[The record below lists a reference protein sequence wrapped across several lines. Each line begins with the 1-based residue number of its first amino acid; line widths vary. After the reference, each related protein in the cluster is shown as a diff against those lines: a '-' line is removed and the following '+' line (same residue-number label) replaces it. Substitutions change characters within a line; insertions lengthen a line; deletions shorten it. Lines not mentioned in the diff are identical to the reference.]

1 MTTDSGRG
9 RPTLTRV
16 GVASWSVIGALVL
29 ASMVVGVLAAISE
42 LVLPLI
48 FAVMIGATAYPLA
61 VRLQRR
67 VKPSVA
73 ALVVVVGAIGVVVGV
88 VLITISAIVNE
99 MGTLSGHVDDAMVE
113 LGSTTDSVGL
123 DAAELDAIR
132 DAVQSVAAIIGRGV
146 MTLLVGGLG
155 ALVAFIGGGILGM
168 LIMYYV
174 LKDGPQI
181 RNWVVAQAPEHLR
194 AEATSFVSDA
204 VRTVRAYWA
213 GRTVLSAIITTVIVL
228 VSLILGLPMIGAIAV
243 ANFVGGYVPYIGA
256 FIGGGLAVLMAL
268 ADGGM
273 GEALLVL
280 AIVLACNLLLENVM
294 EPKVMSG
301 RLSVHPLA
309 VLLATTT
316 GGVVGGIIGLVL
328 AVPVMVVSVDLVR
341 RLRSH
346 GVVNAARAKATTL
359 VTDRS

>member
-174 LKDGPQI
+174 LKDG
-181 RNWVVAQAPEHLR
+181 
-194 AEATSFVSDA
+194 
-204 VRTVRAYWA
+204 
-213 GRTVLSAIITTVIVL
+213 
-228 VSLILGLPMIGAIAV
+228 
-243 ANFVGGYVPYIGA
+243 
-256 FIGGGLAVLMAL
+256 
-268 ADGGM
+268 
-273 GEALLVL
+273 
-280 AIVLACNLLLENVM
+280 
-294 EPKVMSG
+294 
-301 RLSVHPLA
+301 
-309 VLLATTT
+309 
-316 GGVVGGIIGLVL
+316 
-328 AVPVMVVSVDLVR
+328 
-341 RLRSH
+341 
-346 GVVNAARAKATTL
+346 
-359 VTDRS
+359 